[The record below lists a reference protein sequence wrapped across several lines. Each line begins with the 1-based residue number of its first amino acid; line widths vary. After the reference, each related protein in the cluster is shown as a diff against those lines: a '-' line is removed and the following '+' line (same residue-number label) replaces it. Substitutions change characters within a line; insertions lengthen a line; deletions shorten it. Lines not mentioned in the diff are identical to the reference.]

1 MVQNCQYVNQWTVK
15 NGYPLPLIANILDGV
30 GSKKVFMKLNLRQSY
45 NNVRIKEG
53 DEWKA
58 TFMIYIRA
66 YKPVVIYFGLINS
79 STTFQTII
87 NNLFQDIINQRT
99 IATFIDDI
107 IVATKTKEEHNE
119 VVEKILKW
127 LEENDLFVKPK
138 KCK

>member
-1 MVQNCQYVNQWTVK
+1 
-15 NGYPLPLIANILDGV
+15 
-30 GSKKVFMKLNLRQSY
+30 
-45 NNVRIKEG
+45 
-53 DEWKA
+53 
-58 TFMIYIRA
+58 MIYIRA
-66 YKPVVIYFGLINS
+66 YEPVVIYFGLINS

-107 IVATKTKEEHNE
+107 IVATKTKKEHNE

>member
-1 MVQNCQYVNQWTVK
+1 
-15 NGYPLPLIANILDGV
+15 
-30 GSKKVFMKLNLRQSY
+30 
-45 NNVRIKEG
+45 
-53 DEWKA
+53 
-58 TFMIYIRA
+58 MIYIRA
-66 YKPVVIYFGLINS
+66 YEPVVIYFGLINS